1 MAQADEVSPAPA
13 PILDGLLAR
22 ASFKTRGQNP
32 VLTLDTAEQRVYI
45 SVIKKQPAG
54 ARGKMDNQT
63 VATVT
68 SETQPQTVQDAPT
81 TEQGDQTNVSEQGT
95 PNEQGQGQDGQA
107 DGEQPKTDPKA
118 RRTIPV
124 SVPNEMYDIVAKA
137 AEESKLTVAAFA
149 RNILAAR
156 FEYKLPANTRNRA
169 SKYGTPEERK
179 AAQAA
184 KQKDRYAKAQIL
196 LKALEA
202 GEIDLDAIKAKL
214 GV

>member
-1 MAQADEVSPAPA
+1 
-13 PILDGLLAR
+13 
-22 ASFKTRGQNP
+22 
-32 VLTLDTAEQRVYI
+32 
-45 SVIKKQPAG
+45 
-54 ARGKMDNQT
+54 MDQT

-68 SETQPQTVQDAPT
+68 SETQPQT
-81 TEQGDQTNVSEQGT
+81 TETGDQTNVSEQGT
-95 PNEQGQGQDGQA
+95 PNETPTPDGAQTDGQA
-107 DGEQPKTDPKA
+107 QTDGEQPKTDPKA
-118 RRTIPV
+118 RRTIPI

-179 AAQAA
+179 AAQAS

-214 GV
+214 GVS